1 MTTPNSYDPEFVEVA
16 GFGQTTGNPEPSTFI
31 ESIAINKDCS
41 VYQNLFVG
49 QNATIQKILRV
60 GGGIFASG
68 TMNGGSSLNISGPG
82 NFGGVVSAAGFRFG
96 RNSFGGGSGFVIDS
110 PATFL
115 STLTTAKATSTF
127 NGLVDAAKGLAA
139 KALSVAPISLGFD
152 PNNISQDLSDGVSP
166 YYFPTNIYQERVETP
181 IPFVPCYLNR
191 LPDDA
196 IVLAY
201 IPSLNP
207 LPN

>member
-1 MTTPNSYDPEFVEVA
+1 MTTPNSYDPDFVKVA

-41 VYQNLFVG
+41 VYQNCFVG
-49 QNATIQKILRV
+49 GNLTVK
-60 GGGIFASG
+60 GGISA
-68 TMNGGSSLNISGPG
+68 GGNVESKGSLAVSGPG
-82 NFGGVVSAAGFRFG
+82 SFGGVVSAAGFTYGGRSFFG
-96 RNSFGGGSGFVIDS
+96 SNQFVVEA

-115 STLTTAKATSTF
+115 NTLTTAAAPSTF
-127 NGLVDAAKGLAA
+127 NGLIDAAKGIAADALA
-139 KALSVAPISLGFD
+139 VAQIPFPNPFNLGDSL
-152 PNNISQDLSDGVSP
+152 SP
-166 YYFPTNIYQERVETP
+166 YYRPVNADGDYIRTP
-181 IPFVPCYLNR
+181 IEFVTCYLSR
-191 LPDDA
+191 LPPDA

>member
-1 MTTPNSYDPEFVEVA
+1 MTTPNSYDPDFVKVA

-41 VYQNLFVG
+41 VYQDCY
-49 QNATIQKILRV
+49 V
-60 GGGIFASG
+60 GGKLTVTGAIFASG
-68 TMNGGSSLNISGPG
+68 DINGKGSLNINGQG
-82 NFGGVVSAAGFRFG
+82 NFAGVVSAAGFRYGGRSFFG
-96 RNSFGGGSGFVIDS
+96 SNQFVVEA

-115 STLTTAKATSTF
+115 NTLTTATAPSTF
-127 NGLVDAAKGLAA
+127 NGLIDAAKGIAADALA
-139 KALSVAPISLGFD
+139 VAPIPFPNPFNLDDSL
-152 PNNISQDLSDGVSP
+152 SP
-166 YYFPTNIYQERVETP
+166 YYRPVNADGDYIRTP
-181 IPFVPCYLNR
+181 IEFVPCYLSR
-191 LPDDA
+191 LPADA